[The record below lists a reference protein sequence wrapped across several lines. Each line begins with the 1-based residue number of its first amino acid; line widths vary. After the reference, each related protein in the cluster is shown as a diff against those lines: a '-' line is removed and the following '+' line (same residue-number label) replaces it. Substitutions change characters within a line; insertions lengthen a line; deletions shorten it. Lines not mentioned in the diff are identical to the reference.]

1 MAHYSLRPRLQF
13 KLNDFSST
21 KNIGLPKQPGK
32 MAFELSMQPVINSVT
47 VKSRIH
53 VEINAGM
60 ERILYHLL
68 YSIAANANISRI
80 QTLLEQTSV
89 HRKFNKLDMTHC

>member
-1 MAHYSLRPRLQF
+1 
-13 KLNDFSST
+13 
-21 KNIGLPKQPGK
+21 
-32 MAFELSMQPVINSVT
+32 
-47 VKSRIH
+47 
-53 VEINAGM
+53 M

>member
-1 MAHYSLRPRLQF
+1 
-13 KLNDFSST
+13 
-21 KNIGLPKQPGK
+21 
-32 MAFELSMQPVINSVT
+32 MAFELCMQPVINSVT

-53 VEINAGM
+53 VQIHARM

-68 YSIAANANISRI
+68 HSIAANANISRI